1 MRNIFYIILDMRNKV
16 AVIVVVLLCLVLT
29 LEKPAASKTKK
40 RSIEDDSD

>member
-1 MRNIFYIILDMRNKV
+1 MRNKV